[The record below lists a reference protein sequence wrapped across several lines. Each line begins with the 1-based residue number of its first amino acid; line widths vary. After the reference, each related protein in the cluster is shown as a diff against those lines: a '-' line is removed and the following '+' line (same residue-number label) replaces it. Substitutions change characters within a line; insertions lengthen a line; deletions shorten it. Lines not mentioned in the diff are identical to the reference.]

1 MGTETQSAGTNENS
15 YEALLQQHQEYERRL
30 EELNKKAWLTPG
42 EELEEKQIK
51 KMKLRIKDSLAR
63 LSRTSS

>member
-15 YEALLQQHQEYERRL
+15 YEALVRQHQEYERRL
-30 EELNKKAWLTPG
+30 EELNKKSWLTPS

-51 KMKLRIKDSLAR
+51 KMKLRIKDRLAR